1 MLALLNTRNL
11 PFYHEDDEDPFQL
24 SNGIILQVTWQYLIV
39 EIVKNHLDGVEIPTV
54 LEQFTNNYI
63 YSFNGVQVV
72 YGVVNEW
79 EHQSMQNNPIQ
90 HDQQPILLG
99 HRSYLSGQ
107 TTYNGQPFT
116 EPEIGILLGFSP
128 DPTRIPPFIHT
139 INVEYLYGLLQEA
152 ERIAHNGQQE
162 VVAWMSPPFD
172 LPYHASRHV
181 FETVLMAR
189 REVGINPTRGR
200 VNAIRRVMEATGVI
214 YSEGGWQL
222 TPAELN
228 RRQEYVSNSMRP

>member
-1 MLALLNTRNL
+1 MIALLNTRNL

-24 SNGIILQVTWQYLIV
+24 SNGILLRVTWQYLITETV
-39 EIVKNHLDGVEIPTV
+39 QHHLDGIEIPTV
-54 LEQFTNNYI
+54 LEQFTNRYI
-63 YSFNGVQVV
+63 YSFDQVQVV

-79 EHQSMQNNPIQ
+79 EHQYTR
-90 HDQQPILLG
+90 HDQKHTLLG
-99 HRSYLSGQ
+99 HRSYLTGQ
-107 TTYNGQPFT
+107 TTRNGKPFT

-139 INVEYLYGLLQEA
+139 INVEYVDGLLQEA
-152 ERIAHNGQQE
+152 ERIAQNGQQE
-162 VVAWMSPPFD
+162 VVGWMSPPFD

-200 VNAIRRVMEATGVI
+200 VNAIRRVMDATGVI

-222 TPAELN
+222 TPIELT
-228 RRQEYVSNSMRP
+228 RRQEYVDNSMRP